1 MTIEQ
6 DNQPQIMDWMLKIA
20 GSRPEQAININDE
33 LLCWLGAELQ
43 VMIWST
49 GQLGLLRKKLSFT
62 LTHLVTMYSLGIYPE
77 NRFIIDVVVAKIMA
91 SPRRTTLV
99 AWR

>member
-6 DNQPQIMDWMLKIA
+6 DNQPQIMDWMLRIA
-20 GSRPEQAININDE
+20 GLRPAPALDIPDE
-33 LLCWLGAELQ
+33 LLCWLAAELQ

-49 GQLGLLRKKLSFT
+49 GQLGLLKKKMTFT
-62 LTHLVTMYSLGIYPE
+62 LAHLVTMYSLGIYPE
-77 NRFIIDVVVAKIMA
+77 NRYIIDVVVAKIIA

>member
-20 GSRPEQAININDE
+20 GLRPAPALDIPDE

-49 GQLGLLRKKLSFT
+49 GQLGLLRKKLSFV
-62 LTHLVTMYSLGIYPE
+62 LAHLVTMYSLGIYPE
-77 NRFIIDVVVAKIMA
+77 NHYIIDVVVAKIMA